1 MAWGKLLKRV
11 VEIDLERCPNCGGE
25 LNMIVAITEAQ
36 VIERIVT
43 QLALAARTPLGCPD
57 D

>member
-25 LNMIVAITEAQ
+25 LNIIVAITEAQ